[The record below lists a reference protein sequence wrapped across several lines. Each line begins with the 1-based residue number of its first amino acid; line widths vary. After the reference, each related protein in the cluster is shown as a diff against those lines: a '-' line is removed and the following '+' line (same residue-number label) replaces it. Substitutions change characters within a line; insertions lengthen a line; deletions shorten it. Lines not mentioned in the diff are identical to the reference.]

1 MRLAL
6 PALRADYRAAE
17 TYRPQ
22 RVHKVNCPVVALV
35 GDEDPRVPIDE
46 ARAWRQHTSADFDL
60 RVFPGGHLPRRPL
73 GGRERVYTRKLLPLC
88 SVPSMKLRKAIDMKI
103 EVHRDKCCG
112 AGNAPWSHRESSTNG
127 KRTASSSCFSRTHRP
142 TSTPM
147 YGKPQA
153 CVRRRRS
160 TSSTTDGQRPKE
172 SVRGRKATHWN
183 TVQPPFRSP
192 SFRAVGGSPGSPAA
206 RAGSRQ
212 RRGPA
217 LVDVLAVRRGN
228 VHKTHT
234 GSYPLKTVRI
244 RLIRRVSSSERPP
257 KSRKPSGP
265 EGFLRP
271 WGCRRRQRLLRAG
284 DFQPGLD
291 PQRLLITGLHIRS
304 VTSAN
309 RTNIYPY
316 VTPCSRSV
324 QICR

>member
-1 MRLAL
+1 
-6 PALRADYRAAE
+6 
-17 TYRPQ
+17 
-22 RVHKVNCPVVALV
+22 
-35 GDEDPRVPIDE
+35 
-46 ARAWRQHTSADFDL
+46 
-60 RVFPGGHLPRRPL
+60 
-73 GGRERVYTRKLLPLC
+73 
-88 SVPSMKLRKAIDMKI
+88 
-103 EVHRDKCCG
+103 
-112 AGNAPWSHRESSTNG
+112 
-127 KRTASSSCFSRTHRP
+127 
-142 TSTPM
+142 M

-206 RAGSRQ
+206 RAGSGQ

-217 LVDVLAVRRGN
+217 LVDVLAVRRGD

-265 EGFLRP
+265 EGIFASLGVPASSTATTSGRLSARARSAATSDHRAAYSKRYVSQSDKHLPLRDALCALRTDLPLGSAQRKGPGWRSNREPGPCRFLP
-271 WGCRRRQRLLRAG
+271 
-284 DFQPGLD
+284 P
-291 PQRLLITGLHIRS
+291 
-304 VTSAN
+304 
-309 RTNIYPY
+309 
-316 VTPCSRSV
+316 
-324 QICR
+324 